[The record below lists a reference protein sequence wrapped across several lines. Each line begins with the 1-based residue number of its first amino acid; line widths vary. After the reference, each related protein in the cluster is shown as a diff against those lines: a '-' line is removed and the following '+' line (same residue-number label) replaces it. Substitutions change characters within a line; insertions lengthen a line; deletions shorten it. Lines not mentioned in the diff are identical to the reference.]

1 MDITKAVYEII
12 SELQEDITEKQEEI
26 AIIKTTDFTKSMD
39 LKTWDK
45 LCETTIFNELG
56 NNNIATKVVK
66 QIFPEAKN
74 ICNDPNDV
82 RFEINGFTCF
92 LSKLGNGLKADVTWY
107 EKIKPRTFYKTI
119 KKVTDRDSL
128 NSIEKQVKDAYE
140 RYLKQCEGK
149 NKELN
154 DKLIKF
160 RLEVIPI
167 LERFAKAKYIDTD
180 MRYRRSIFQTFPT
193 IEELLKET

>member
-1 MDITKAVYEII
+1 MDITKEVYEII

-74 ICNDPNDV
+74 ICNDPNYV
-82 RFEINGFTCF
+82 HG
-92 LSKLGNGLKADVTWY
+92 
-107 EKIKPRTFYKTI
+107 
-119 KKVTDRDSL
+119 
-128 NSIEKQVKDAYE
+128 
-140 RYLKQCEGK
+140 
-149 NKELN
+149 
-154 DKLIKF
+154 
-160 RLEVIPI
+160 
-167 LERFAKAKYIDTD
+167 
-180 MRYRRSIFQTFPT
+180 
-193 IEELLKET
+193 